1 MAVDFGALT
10 SGFYEEA
17 LEVQNVSD
25 GRVSLDYDEY
35 QVRLGERLG
44 SRRQRHG
51 APLELTRA
59 EKP

>member
-35 QVRLGERLG
+35 QVRLGESLG
-44 SRRQRHG
+44 SR
-51 APLELTRA
+51 APPLELTRA